1 MSYGIVHIESD
12 IGNLKKSGYSKT
24 KIISILA
31 EKYKTR
37 YPSASLAKAE
47 RLIEK
52 IYEGKATR
60 KEDW

>member
-1 MSYGIVHIESD
+1 MSYDIVHIESD
-12 IGNLKKSGYSKT
+12 VENLKKSAYSKT

-31 EKYKTR
+31 EKYKTI
-37 YPSASLAKAE
+37 YPSISLAKAK

-52 IYEGKATR
+52 IYEGKQTR

>member
-12 IGNLKKSGYSKT
+12 VENLKKSSYSKT
-24 KIISILA
+24 KIISMLA
-31 EKYKTR
+31 KKYKTM
-37 YPSASLAKAE
+37 YPSVSMAKAK

-52 IYEGKATR
+52 IYEGKPTR